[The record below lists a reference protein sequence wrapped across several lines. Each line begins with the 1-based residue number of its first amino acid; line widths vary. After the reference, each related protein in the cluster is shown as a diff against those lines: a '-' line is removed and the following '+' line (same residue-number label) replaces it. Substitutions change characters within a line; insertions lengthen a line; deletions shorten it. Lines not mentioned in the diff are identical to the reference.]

1 MKKVLLSTV
10 VLFLFSLSITTFQ
23 ISCSKGVEAQTNT
36 SFTPK
41 GKFIY
46 LTSVSGSSYE
56 IWTSNYDGT
65 GKTRIN
71 VTIPAGHEVDEL
83 EMSVD
88 GTKIFYDLYQLSS
101 GRGFIYSSNVDGTN
115 MTKIIDG
122 SILPAGTSIHFG
134 NTY

>member
-1 MKKVLLSTV
+1 M
-10 VLFLFSLSITTFQ
+10 
-23 ISCSKGVEAQTNT
+23 EAQTNA
-36 SFTPK
+36 SFSPK

-56 IWTSNYDGT
+56 IWTANYDGT
-65 GKTRIN
+65 GKTRVN
-71 VTIPAGHEVDEL
+71 VTIPAGHEIDEL

-101 GRGFIYSSNVDGTN
+101 SRGFIYSSNADGSN

-122 SILPAGTSIHFG
+122 ALLSPGTAIQLG